1 MSESHT
7 LVDELN
13 RKALDTLERI
23 IVDYQTGII
32 SVEQA
37 RSSLQTLFQAVSG
50 LISDDLFDMISEAS
64 KEFADKA
71 GEATAR
77 RLFTSDKSLLCLEYT
92 FGEPVVKLHSLD
104 WESPVHGGWTKT
116 AVMNFAEEANPYEV
130 ARGRFDGYIE
140 SFARLGYKELN

>member
-23 IVDYQTGII
+23 VVDYQTGII

-50 LISDDLFDMISEAS
+50 LITDDLFDMISEAS
-64 KEFADKA
+64 KEFADKT

-77 RLFTSDKSLLCLEYT
+77 RLFISDGCLYCLEYT
-92 FGEPVVKLHSLD
+92 FGEPVVKLHKLNWSETTRMTWSSTKVLD
-104 WESPVHGGWTKT
+104 FS
-116 AVMNFAEEANPYEV
+116 EELNPYEV